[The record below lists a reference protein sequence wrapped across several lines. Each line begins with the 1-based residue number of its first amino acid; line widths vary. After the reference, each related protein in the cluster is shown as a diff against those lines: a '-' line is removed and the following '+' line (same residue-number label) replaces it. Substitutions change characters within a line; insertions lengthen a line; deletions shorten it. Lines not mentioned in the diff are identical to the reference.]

1 MNMRKLLL
9 IIAVLLSAFSTT
21 HADNKKK
28 KAEQDT
34 QAWNYEVE
42 TISKNKTGGYILKVW
57 SYSKDVNVAEEQSK
71 KNAVHAVVFK
81 GVPEGSGQVRTP
93 GIKALI
99 PNDSSRPDDEFFSTF
114 FADGGDY
121 MRYVTVSNNGFS
133 DVIKLPK
140 KKKDGTDKKSVYKF
154 KVGLTVTVDVPA
166 LRKYLEGK
174 GKIKSLS
181 AGFN

>member
-1 MNMRKLLL
+1 
-9 IIAVLLSAFSTT
+9 
-21 HADNKKK
+21 
-28 KAEQDT
+28 
-34 QAWNYEVE
+34 
-42 TISKNKTGGYILKVW
+42 
-57 SYSKDVNVAEEQSK
+57 
-71 KNAVHAVVFK
+71 
-81 GVPEGSGQVRTP
+81 
-93 GIKALI
+93 
-99 PNDSSRPDDEFFSTF
+99 
-114 FADGGDY
+114 
-121 MRYVTVSNNGFS
+121 MRYVIVSNNGFT

>member
-21 HADNKKK
+21 HADN
-28 KAEQDT
+28 
-34 QAWNYEVE
+34 
-42 TISKNKTGGYILKVW
+42 
-57 SYSKDVNVAEEQSK
+57 
-71 KNAVHAVVFK
+71 
-81 GVPEGSGQVRTP
+81 
-93 GIKALI
+93 
-99 PNDSSRPDDEFFSTF
+99 
-114 FADGGDY
+114 
-121 MRYVTVSNNGFS
+121 
-133 DVIKLPK
+133 K

>member
-1 MNMRKLLL
+1 MKRFLL
-9 IIAVLLSAFSTT
+9 IFSVLVSAFNIS
-21 HADNKKK
+21 HADNKIK

-34 QAWNYEVE
+34 QYWNYEVE
-42 TISKNKTGGYILKVW
+42 TTAKNNKGGYILKVW
-57 SYSKDVNVAEEQSK
+57 SYSKDPNVAEEQSK
-71 KNAVHAVVFK
+71 KNAIHAVVFK
-81 GVPEGSGQVRTP
+81 GVPEGTGTVRTP

-99 PNDSSRPDDEFFSTF
+99 PDDSSRPDDEFFSDF
-114 FADGGDY
+114 FAYGGDY

-133 DVIKLPK
+133 DVVKLAK

-166 LRKYLEGK
+166 LRKYLESK
-174 GKIKSLS
+174 GKIKALS